1 MKSTAF
7 KGDIT
12 TAYGKKLAKALNY
25 SGSFDAYENIDEIR
39 SEKDFPTDKEIVD
52 FRNAERKAN
61 AVSQERNKVLE
72 AAGIEKPQAKDPV
85 VVYANFVKQLRLSGK
100 SQKAADTMAVEI
112 LGYNADGYVVKDGV
126 VTEEKAKAAEET
138 TDSDE

>member
-1 MKSTAF
+1 MKATPF

-12 TAYGKKLAKALNY
+12 TAYGKKLAKALSY
-25 SGSFDAYENIDEIR
+25 SGSFDAYESIEEIR
-39 SEKDFPTDKEIVD
+39 AEKDFPTDKEILD

-61 AVSQERNKVLE
+61 AVSQERNKALE
-72 AAGIEKPQAKDPV
+72 AAGYEKPQPKDPA

-112 LGYNADGYVVKDGV
+112 LGYNADGYVVRDGV
-126 VTEEKAKAAEET
+126 VTEEKAKAAEESAD
-138 TDSDE
+138 DSE